1 MQINDEGAQALHHTS
16 RTLMPSF
23 IISKSASK
31 QSHGWKTTTGLT
43 HMLVGGWSSSLCS
56 RCSVSQ
62 ECNPLQLTVGI
73 SRLLIVISPHRVAR
87 TSLQYPHHDVEHVAS
102 CVPLLRIRSALAY
115 QRIGRVRTSTAG
127 AILLSEMSCL
137 NSPHPPAST
146 VSTPAPWRLEVV
158 QTWQEQITRTFSGGL
173 RCLAYNKILIIGK
186 HGHLCVSKAQI
197 CVNF

>member
-1 MQINDEGAQALHHTS
+1 
-16 RTLMPSF
+16 MPSF

-31 QSHGWKTTTGLT
+31 QSHGWETTTGLT

-73 SRLLIVISPHRVAR
+73 SGLSIVISPHRVAR

-127 AILLSEMSCL
+127 AILLSEMSYL
-137 NSPHPPAST
+137 IPSPAST
-146 VSTPAPWRLEVV
+146 VSTPAPWRLEGKK
-158 QTWQEQITRTFSGGL
+158 TWQEQITRTFSGGL

-186 HGHLCVSKAQI
+186 HGHLCVRKAQI